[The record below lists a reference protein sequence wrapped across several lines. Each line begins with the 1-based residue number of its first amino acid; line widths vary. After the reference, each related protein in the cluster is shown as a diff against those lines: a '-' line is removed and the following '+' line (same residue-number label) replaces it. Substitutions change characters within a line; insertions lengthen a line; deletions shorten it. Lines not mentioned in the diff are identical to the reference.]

1 MVTSVIALLFLSL
14 AVFGLSILTDRRT
27 EECWPVCF
35 CGTVA
40 WLYGFYC
47 FGFVRLGLIL
57 LCAGMVVLFLAGWR
71 KLGSLRGCLLRFFTP
86 GTVMYLCFC
95 LIFLV
100 FFSGNVVSRHDELR
114 LWGAVPK
121 AIHATGKL
129 QLGPDSPVFS
139 TMQSYPPGLPLL
151 GYFFTAFSK
160 EFAEGA
166 LFVGYACMTLSFF
179 TPAFSKWEWKHW
191 PLLAPVGLVVLMTP
205 FVFTSHFQDACL
217 FGMTLY
223 VDAIL
228 GVTAGA
234 AFYLAGHRP
243 LRDWFRLAAFSL
255 TLFVLCLLKD
265 TGALFAVTALIVTV
279 FLEKRNWKLLVP
291 ASAVLAGV
299 GSWKLLLQVYHVHAL
314 VPLKMHLLSGEA
326 IRNVLR
332 ALVSNNV
339 IAVDVPL
346 GFFLSFLFVFPVLW
360 AVYILVFRLQREQGR
375 GEAAAVAVGILVSTA
390 AFIYGYSLIY
400 GETLESYARYMET
413 PLLGLFTCILL
424 TAIPALPQWKISG
437 WVLSWKKKLSV
448 CALSLCVFVGVG
460 VTAAW
465 QYVFPLSPAIP
476 DAGRDAARIRAAVE
490 QDLSQGETG
499 WIFLVM
505 AGDGLENSFYHH
517 RVFFDL
523 ISSNINIRNGLAQTQ
538 VVIPGLENPEE
549 VWARELADGYDYVYL
564 LSVEDAL
571 LPVFAELSEDP
582 AQEHGLYRVC
592 REENDYGVSL
602 RRVPSQAAE

>member
-1 MVTSVIALLFLSL
+1 MVTSVITLIFLSL
-14 AVFGLSILTDRRT
+14 AVSGLSVLTDRRT
-27 EECWPVCF
+27 EACWPVCF
-35 CGTVA
+35 CGAVA

-47 FGFVRLGLIL
+47 FGFVRVGLIL
-57 LCAGMVVLFLAGWR
+57 LCVGMVGLFLAGWR

-86 GTVMYLCFC
+86 GTVAYLCFC

-100 FFSGNVVSRHDELR
+100 FFSGNVVSRHNELR

-129 QLGPDSPVFS
+129 QLGPDSPIFS
-139 TMQSYPPGLPLL
+139 TMQSYPPGLSLL

-205 FVFTSHFQDACL
+205 FVFTSHFQDAGL

-223 VDAIL
+223 VDAVL

-234 AFYLAGHRP
+234 SFYQAGHKP
-243 LRDWFRLAAFSL
+243 LKDWFRLASFGL

-265 TGALFAVTALIVTV
+265 TGALFAVTALIVSV
-279 FLEKRNWKLLVP
+279 LLEKRSWKLLVP
-291 ASAVLAGV
+291 AAAVLAGV
-299 GSWKLLLQVYHVHAL
+299 GSWKLLLEGYHVHAL
-314 VPLKMHLLSGEA
+314 VPLKIHSLSDLA
-326 IRNVLR
+326 IKNVLG
-332 ALVSNNV
+332 ALVSTNV
-339 IAVDVPL
+339 IALDVPL
-346 GFFLSFLFVFPVLW
+346 GFFLSFVFVFL
-360 AVYILVFRLQREQGR
+360 ALLALHFLVFRLQREQGR
-375 GEAAAVAVGILVSTA
+375 GEAAVVAVGILASTV

-400 GETLESYARYMET
+400 GETLESYCRYMET
-413 PLLGLFTCILL
+413 PLLGLFSCVLL

-437 WVLSWKKKLSV
+437 WVLSWKRKLSV
-448 CALSLCVFVGVG
+448 CVLGLCAFVGVG

-465 QYVFPLSPAIP
+465 QYVFPLNPEIP

-490 QDLSQGETG
+490 QDLPQGETG
-499 WIFLVM
+499 WIYLVM

-523 ISSNINIRNGLAQTQ
+523 ISSDINIRNGLAQTQ
-538 VVIPGLENPEE
+538 VVIPGLENPTQ
-549 VWARELADGYDYVYL
+549 VWAQELADGYDYVYL

-571 LPVFAELSEDP
+571 LPVFAELSEDH

-592 REENDYGVSL
+592 REGNDYGVSL

>member
-14 AVFGLSILTDRRT
+14 AVSGLSVLTDRRT

-47 FGFVRLGLIL
+47 FGLVRLGLIL
-57 LCAGMVVLFLAGWR
+57 LCTGMIGLFLAGWR
-71 KLGSLRGCLLRFFTP
+71 KLSSLRDCLLRFFTP

-129 QLGPDSPVFS
+129 QLGPGSPIFS

-205 FVFTSHFQDACL
+205 YVFTSHFQDAGL

-223 VDAIL
+223 VDVIL
-228 GVTAGA
+228 GVTAGV
-234 AFYLAGHRP
+234 AFFQAGHKP
-243 LRDWFRLAAFSL
+243 LRDWFRLAAFCL

-265 TGALFAVTALIVTV
+265 TGALFAVTALVVLV
-279 FLEKRNWKLLVP
+279 FLEKRNWKLLAP
-291 ASAVLAGV
+291 TAAVLAGI
-299 GSWKLLLQVYHVHAL
+299 GSWKLLLQVFHVHAL
-314 VPLKMHLLSGEA
+314 VPLKMHSLSDWT
-326 IRNVLR
+326 IKNVLE
-332 ALVSNNV
+332 ALVSANV
-339 IAVDVPL
+339 IAMDVPL
-346 GFFLSFLFVFPVLW
+346 GFFLSFVFVFL
-360 AVYILVFRLQREQGR
+360 ALLALYFLAFRLQREQG
-375 GEAAAVAVGILVSTA
+375 GTEAAAVAAGILLSTV

-400 GETLESYARYMET
+400 GETLESYCRYMET
-413 PLLGLFTCILL
+413 PLLGLFSCILL
-424 TAIPALPQWKISG
+424 TVIPSLLRCKISAWALG
-437 WVLSWKKKLSV
+437 RTR
-448 CALSLCVFVGVG
+448 ALSAFVLGLCMLVGVG

-465 QYVFPLSPAIP
+465 QYVFPLNPEIP

-490 QDLSQGETG
+490 QDPSRGETG
-499 WIFLVM
+499 WIYLVM
-505 AGDGLENSFYHH
+505 AGDGLGNSFYHH

-523 ISSNINIRNGLAQTQ
+523 LSSDINIRNGLAETQ
-538 VVIPGLENPEE
+538 VVIPGLENPTQ
-549 VWARELADGYDYVYL
+549 VWARELADGCDYVYL

-602 RRVPSQAAE
+602 RRVPSQATE

>member
-14 AVFGLSILTDRRT
+14 AVSGLSVLTDRRT
-27 EECWPVCF
+27 EECWPICF

-47 FGFVRLGLIL
+47 FGLVRLGLIL
-57 LCAGMVVLFLAGWR
+57 LCAGMIGLFLAGWR
-71 KLGSLRGCLLRFFTP
+71 KLGSLRDCLLRFFTP

-129 QLGPDSPVFS
+129 QLGPDSPIFS
-139 TMQSYPPGLPLL
+139 TMQSYPPGLSLL

-234 AFYLAGHRP
+234 AFYLAGHKP

-437 WVLSWKKKLSV
+437 WVLSWKRKRSV
-448 CALSLCVFVGVG
+448 CVLSLCVFVGVG

-499 WIFLVM
+499 WIYLVM